1 MDYRLIG
8 NAGLKASSLC
18 LGTGTF
24 GGGNEFFK
32 AWGSTGVEEA
42 KRLIGICLDA
52 GINFFDTAE
61 GYPVPPDIKWVGR
74 TEDIVGRW
82 MKGKNRD
89 AIIDKFTATN
99 ITATAA
105 TISVNL
111 VTSAGS
117 SGNTN
122 LITKTKTLQASEVY
136 TFPELV
142 GQVLGVGDF
151 ISTIAGTASA
161 INIRVSGREV
171 T

>member
-1 MDYRLIG
+1 LTVTVKVLVPAKYAE
-8 NAGLKASSLC
+8 NSQTSQYTA
-18 LGTGTF
+18 
-24 GGGNEFFK
+24 
-32 AWGSTGVEEA
+32 TGV
-42 KRLIGICLDA
+42 
-52 GINFFDTAE
+52 T
-61 GYPVPPDIKWVGR
+61 
-74 TEDIVGRW
+74 
-82 MKGKNRD
+82 

-99 ITATAA
+99 ISGSAA

-111 VTSAGS
+111 VTTAGS
-117 SGNTN
+117 AGNTN

-142 GQVLGVGDF
+142 GQVLGSGDF